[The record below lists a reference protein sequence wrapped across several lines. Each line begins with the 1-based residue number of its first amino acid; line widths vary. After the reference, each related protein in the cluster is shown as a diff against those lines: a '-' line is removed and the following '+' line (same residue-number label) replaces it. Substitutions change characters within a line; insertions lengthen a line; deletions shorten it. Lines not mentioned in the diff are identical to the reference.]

1 MQAKIQQLFSYPI
14 KSCGSISHRVA
25 EINSMGIKYDRNWM
39 LVDTDGLFVSQRK
52 LPQLALIKPVIEAQK
67 LRVNAPGMAE
77 LSIQIED
84 VPSNMDVTVWRDTL
98 SAEVSHESVN
108 RWFSEYLKTE
118 VFLVRYGAKSQR
130 QIDPEFAS
138 PDQTVAFADGFPL
151 LVCHQSSLQ
160 ALNQSLSQAIGMNR
174 FRPNVVVASAHGAWD
189 ECHWHQLSNENLI
202 LELVKPCSR
211 CVITGVEQSTG
222 VQTGSE
228 VLKTLKNKFSF
239 NEQAI
244 FGINAIPNI
253 IGKSIGQLAVGM
265 TLEVSQHQE
274 SK

>member
-14 KSCGSISHRVA
+14 KSCGSISHQVA

-39 LVDTDGLFVSQRK
+39 LVDSDGLFVSQRK
-52 LPQLALIKPVIEAQK
+52 FPQMALIKPVIESQQ

-77 LSIQIED
+77 LCIQID
-84 VPSNMDVTVWRDTL
+84 GVTSTMDVTVWRDTL

-118 VFLVRYGAKSQR
+118 VFLVRYGDISQR
-130 QIDPEFAS
+130 QIDPEFAE
-138 PDQTVAFADGFPL
+138 PNQTVAFADGFPL
-151 LVCHQSSLQ
+151 LVCHQSSLH
-160 ALNQSLSQAIGMNR
+160 ALNQTLSQTIDMNR
-174 FRPNVVVASAHGAWD
+174 FRPNVVVSTAHGAWD
-189 ECHWHQLSNENLI
+189 ECHWQQLSNQNLS

-211 CVITGVEQSTG
+211 CVITGVDQATGIQSGT
-222 VQTGSE
+222 E

-239 NEQAI
+239 QQQAI

-265 TLEVSQHQE
+265 TLEITQHQE